1 MAEKTLTSANAIF
14 LLGITGLFDVPVQ
27 LQGFAAE
34 DIFDAEGVDTAETVM
49 GVDGKL
55 SAGWVPSI
63 KKIGVTIQAD
73 SDSIDFFERWYA
85 AQRAVRE
92 TYFGFGSIYLRST
105 QKKYNLVRV
114 VLKNYKPLPDA
125 KKILQSRKFMLDCQ
139 EIEPSAI

>member
-1 MAEKTLTSANAIF
+1 MAEKTLTSANAVF
-14 LLGITGLFDVPVQ
+14 LLGINGLFATPVQ

-63 KKIGVTIQAD
+63 KKIGISIQAD
-73 SDSIDFFERWYA
+73 SDTIDFFEQWYA
-85 AQRAVRE
+85 AQVAVRE
-92 TYFGFGSIYLRST
+92 TYFGFGSIYLRAT

-114 VLKNYKPLPDA
+114 VLRNYKPLPDA

-139 EIEPSAI
+139 DIVASPI